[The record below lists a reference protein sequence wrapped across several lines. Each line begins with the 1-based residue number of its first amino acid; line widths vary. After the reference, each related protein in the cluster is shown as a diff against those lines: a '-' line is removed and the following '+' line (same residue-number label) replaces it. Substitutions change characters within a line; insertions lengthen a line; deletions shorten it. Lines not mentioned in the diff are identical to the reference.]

1 MIDKI
6 ILMILIYSI
15 ISYIYG
21 LIFLMNNDKDSM
33 IRKVYTV
40 GDIVYY
46 IFILPTLITFSM
58 IYIVILILSFIYNK
72 FVSKIL
78 NIRIRK

>member
-6 ILMILIYSI
+6 ILMIIIYSI

-21 LIFLMNNDKDSM
+21 LIFLIDNDKDSM

-46 IFILPTLITFSM
+46 ILTLPTLITFSLA
-58 IYIVILILSFIYNK
+58 YFVILILSFIYNK

>member
-6 ILMILIYSI
+6 IMMIIIYSI

-21 LIFLMNNDKDSM
+21 LIFLTDNDKDSM

-46 IFILPTLITFSM
+46 ILALPTLITFSM
-58 IYIVILILSFIYNK
+58 IYLVILILSFIYNK